1 MSQKANWVV
10 VNPESGQG
18 NASVSVSSQAE
29 HTGRVARQTVLTLK
43 AADCEDVLVNVNQQ
57 GKPELVENDSDTAT
71 AAKAGQVVTISGISN
86 STKLTF
92 SIGVQGNTLELEAP
106 ETYNVGGVDVANG
119 AAIEGDPGASAV
131 YNWSVRFTIP
141 INDTINTKTAQ
152 IIVTDAGG
160 HTDTCVLTQAAGDAR
175 ISVSTNSIEL
185 DYLGTPVSFNV
196 ESNTSWTIS

>member
-1 MSQKANWVV
+1 MSQKASWVV

-18 NASVSVSSQAE
+18 NASVSVSSAAE
-29 HTGRVARQTVLTLK
+29 YTGRVARQTVLTLK

-57 GKPELVENDSDTAT
+57 GKPELVENNSDVAT

-92 SIGVQGNTLELEAP
+92 SIGVSGNTLELEAP
-106 ETYNVGGVDVANG
+106 ETYTVGGVAVANG

-131 YNWSVRFTIP
+131 YNWSVQFTIP
-141 INDTINTKTAQ
+141 INDTIDTKTAQ

-160 HTDTCVLTQAAGDAR
+160 NTDTCVLTQAAGDAR
-175 ISVSTNSIEL
+175 IAVSTNAIEL
-185 DYLGTPVSFNV
+185 DYLGTAVSFNV